1 MTLYF
6 SNPDTSSMSRNKP
19 FLQSTPINP
28 KSVSPRNTQP
38 LSFGNTSPV
47 PKTELIQQINQLLNG
62 KNISGFR
69 VSWESIPVKLP
80 ISAPERQGPDFPNIP
95 PFNPS
100 ENFEGLV
107 IRAMNT
113 TVAKQIEQALLQTP
127 RTQNLTLM
135 PPNDG
140 GKQAIASLNQ
150 YFFQRG
156 IEAIIRYQEIP
167 SSEAS
172 SGASSEN
179 GPPPRS
185 ILWVTDALRRRPSSS
200 SVGFNSSNIPNQNI
214 VDALQVLPNV
224 EESPPLF
231 GSGQFPTFFYQDQEI
246 QVQSYE
252 WGKIPYG
259 EYDFQGNPLIL
270 QVENE

>member
-1 MTLYF
+1 MKLYF
-6 SNPDTSSMSRNKP
+6 SNPFPGNTITNKP
-19 FLQSTPINP
+19 FLPPSQKNVEGFASL
-28 KSVSPRNTQP
+28 RTQP
-38 LSFGNTSPV
+38 LSFGNTSPA
-47 PKTELIQQINQLLNG
+47 PKTELIQQINQLLNE

-113 TVAKQIEQALLQTP
+113 TVAKQIEQALLETP

-135 PPNDG
+135 PPNDS
-140 GKQAIASLNQ
+140 GKKVIDSLNQ

-156 IEAIIRYQEIP
+156 IEAIIRYQEVP
-167 SSEAS
+167 SSESA
-172 SGASSEN
+172 SEN
-179 GPPPRS
+179 APPPRA
-185 ILWVTDALRRRPSSS
+185 ILWVTDAMRRRPSAS

-231 GSGQFPTFFYQDQEI
+231 GSGQFPTFFYMDQEI

-259 EYDFQGNPLIL
+259 EFDFQGNPLIL
-270 QVENE
+270 QVENQ